1 MKKLLLVMAV
11 AGFVA
16 CNNKSEEKET
26 TEDTTVTQPEPQPAT
41 TDTTMTVT
49 PMDTSAVQK

>member
-16 CNNKSEEKET
+16 CNSSSEEKET
-26 TEDTTVTQPEPQPAT
+26 TEDTVVTQPLTP
-41 TDTTMTVT
+41 DTTVIVT
-49 PMDTSAVQK
+49 PDTSAVQK

>member
-16 CNNKSEEKET
+16 CNNKTEEKET
-26 TEDTTVTQPEPQPAT
+26 TEDTTVTQPEPQPT
-41 TDTTMTVT
+41 TVDTTMTVT